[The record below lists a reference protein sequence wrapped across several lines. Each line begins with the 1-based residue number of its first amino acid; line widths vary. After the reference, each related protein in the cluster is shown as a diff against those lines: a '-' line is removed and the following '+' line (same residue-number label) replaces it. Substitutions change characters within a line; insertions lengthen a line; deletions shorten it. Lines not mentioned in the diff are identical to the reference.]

1 MRKRKMITAVSIL
14 LLAVCTA
21 AGCGQK
27 RASEAFIYGEG
38 GAPAYA
44 QAGQKTVSNSDAA
57 DKVLEDC
64 AENLDCLYGKTYNGY
79 VTGLNTADPGSR
91 FMGYDIT
98 EIPAGPIGYYIC
110 DFDQDGQKELLVLS
124 VTEDY
129 SVTAKMYESEG
140 GRAVEAASILIGA
153 DYYEDGS
160 GNDQTLTNGLP
171 SFTNAFVYDLD
182 GSTRIG
188 FEFMDTGIF
197 ATGISH
203 NLYSYEYADRAFHLK
218 CKTIMAGSTIAED
231 LTYDPAFASEYQ
243 EQLQGF
249 GARNILIEEMISFWD
264 CDTHIVDYLTNAHEI
279 FCLTAEQHP
288 DFDRMR
294 WDSMNGSRTPAT
306 VIRFSGKEELKG

>member
-1 MRKRKMITAVSIL
+1 
-14 LLAVCTA
+14 
-21 AGCGQK
+21 
-27 RASEAFIYGEG
+27 
-38 GAPAYA
+38 
-44 QAGQKTVSNSDAA
+44 
-57 DKVLEDC
+57 
-64 AENLDCLYGKTYNGY
+64 
-79 VTGLNTADPGSR
+79 
-91 FMGYDIT
+91 MGYDIT

-129 SVTAKMYESEG
+129 SETAKMYESEG

-203 NLYSYEYADRAFHLK
+203 NLYSYEYADMALQLK

-306 VIRFSGKEELKG
+306 VIRFSEKEELKG

>member
-1 MRKRKMITAVSIL
+1 ML
-14 LLAVCTA
+14 
-21 AGCGQK
+21 
-27 RASEAFIYGEG
+27 
-38 GAPAYA
+38 
-44 QAGQKTVSNSDAA
+44 SNSDAA

-203 NLYSYEYADRAFHLK
+203 NLYSYEYADRAFQLK